1 MGCEEIPQKIKIN
14 WPSNASNNKSTL
26 LMWETEFLLINNRLY
41 TNTALMSSTNN
52 DANYPP
58 LPDQVLQQN

>member
-14 WPSNASNNKSTL
+14 WPSDASNNKSTL
-26 LMWETEFLLINNRLY
+26 LMWEPGFLLINNRLG
-41 TNTALMSSTNN
+41 TNTALRSSTDN

-58 LPDQVLQQN
+58 RLDQVLQQN